1 MQSYHKFLAWTGAVW
16 YGYPARD
23 LIVIGVTGTVG
34 KTTTG
39 YYIAKI
45 LERAGFKVGLTS
57 TSLFKIGEKEWLNSS
72 KQTMLGR
79 FQLQKYLRKM
89 VRQNCQYAIIE
100 TSSEGIIQH
109 RARYIDYDVAVFTNL
124 SPEHIEAHG
133 SYENYRR
140 AKGELFASLAKSTP
154 KQANNQNRKRP
165 VQKTAV
171 VNLDDKEARYF
182 LSFPVDEK
190 ITFALKESDLEGIIK
205 PTARGSNI
213 RKTAGEISFQVDL
226 PSQSGEVKLRTD
238 AEFNVVN
245 ALAAIASAFSQ
256 GIKLPVAIAALSQ
269 IEKIPGRMEKI
280 DVGQNFA
287 VYVDYAHEPKGLASV
302 YLSLKELK
310 PRRLIAVL
318 GSAGGGRD
326 KSKRP
331 LMGKIAGESADLVI
345 VTNEDPYD
353 EDPQKII
360 DQVASGVLSTGKKL
374 NENCFVVP
382 DRYEALKKA
391 LSEAREG
398 DIVIA
403 TGKGSEQFIASKNNK
418 KIPWDEREKVKEIL
432 AEFLNNKS

>member
-1 MQSYHKFLAWTGAVW
+1 MKSFLKKIIPAQFLQSYHKFLAWTGAVW

-256 GIKLPVAIAALSQ
+256 GIKLPVAIAAL
-269 IEKIPGRMEKI
+269 
-280 DVGQNFA
+280 
-287 VYVDYAHEPKGLASV
+287 
-302 YLSLKELK
+302 
-310 PRRLIAVL
+310 
-318 GSAGGGRD
+318 
-326 KSKRP
+326 
-331 LMGKIAGESADLVI
+331 
-345 VTNEDPYD
+345 
-353 EDPQKII
+353 
-360 DQVASGVLSTGKKL
+360 
-374 NENCFVVP
+374 
-382 DRYEALKKA
+382 
-391 LSEAREG
+391 
-398 DIVIA
+398 
-403 TGKGSEQFIASKNNK
+403 
-418 KIPWDEREKVKEIL
+418 
-432 AEFLNNKS
+432 